1 MQRVSLIPQMC
12 ILMSCIWWVAAS
24 SRDETVSTSESIQ
37 SMACGLCVAL
47 TLATSVPSFAAQNS
61 LVLNL
66 PLYLSSFLSPSRF
79 TVLGYNGH
87 GTKFQCK
94 HVKIYLGRYPA
105 SRE

>member
-1 MQRVSLIPQMC
+1 
-12 ILMSCIWWVAAS
+12 
-24 SRDETVSTSESIQ
+24 
-37 SMACGLCVAL
+37 
-47 TLATSVPSFAAQNS
+47 